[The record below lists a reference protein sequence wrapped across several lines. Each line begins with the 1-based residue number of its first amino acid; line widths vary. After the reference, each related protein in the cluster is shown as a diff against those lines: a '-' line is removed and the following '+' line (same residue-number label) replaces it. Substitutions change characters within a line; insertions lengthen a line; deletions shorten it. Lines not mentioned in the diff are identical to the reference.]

1 MLPQKTQQVTQKMEI
16 AVHFVELTVVAT
28 AVVRF
33 LLPKYLHKNVHA
45 ISLSWREKKYTQ
57 S

>member
-1 MLPQKTQQVTQKMEI
+1 MRKRTKMLPQKTQQVTQKMEI

-45 ISLSWREKKYTQ
+45 ISLS
-57 S
+57 